1 MDKDLEFIETERS
14 YWGKIYTEIMFA
26 LNEISPFVDDK
37 KLKQRKYYSK
47 SDTLKEYTKLLDSA
61 ETDCKKKSLFSIF
74 KSNPTISLLQDYKA
88 KNRDDFTQLEKC
100 YKCECLSCSFEC
112 NFKSCSACRSNSLL
126 SFCDKD
132 RVNIRKFDNFTF
144 DLTNNDTGI
153 SSKYKVLAVI
163 EDCIINKEYI
173 LLENLRDSNDKLVLY
188 YYPGIKEDTFG
199 EITDVKEFD
208 FIVETYQNA

>member
-1 MDKDLEFIETERS
+1 MDKDLDFIETERN

-26 LNEISPFVDDK
+26 LNEVSPFIEEK

-47 SDTLKEYTKLLDSA
+47 SDALKEYIKLL
-61 ETDCKKKSLFSIF
+61 
-74 KSNPTISLLQDYKA
+74 DYKA
-88 KNRDDFTQLEKC
+88 KNREDFTQLEKC
-100 YKCECLSCSFEC
+100 YKCTCLNCSFEC

-153 SSKYKVLAVI
+153 SSKYKALAVI
-163 EDCIINKEYI
+163 EDCTIKKQYI
-173 LLENLRDSNDKLVLY
+173 LLENLRDANDKLVLY

-199 EITDVKEFD
+199 EITNVEEFD